1 METIKGKVSWIDIVK
16 PSEGDINWLKKTY
29 HFHHLIL
36 DELRLPSARSKVDF
50 HKDYFY
56 FVYYFPVYDPV
67 EKVSRRGEIDFIVTK
82 KEVITVSYE
91 EVEVFNGKRK
101 SLKPE
106 SHILLDSL
114 TLVHYLIET
123 LLSFQQRQLI
133 HIGQK
138 VEEVSLELFK
148 EREKQREQE
157 LLQKI
162 SYLKRDISQY
172 RIIIKPQRHI
182 LESFFQGGCNFLG
195 TQCQIYLND
204 LIGEHMKIVDQL
216 EDYRQ
221 AVEDFES
228 TNNQLIGLKNA
239 QVVRTFTILAFV
251 TFPMMLFS
259 AIFSMNTK
267 NTPIVESENGFW
279 IILAIMVAAMF
290 VMFAYFR
297 KRDWL

>member
-16 PSEGDINWLKKTY
+16 PTEEDISWLKKNY
-29 HFHHLIL
+29 RFHHLIL
-36 DELRLPSARSKVDF
+36 DELRLPSARSKIDF
-50 HKDYFY
+50 RKDYFY
-56 FVYYFPVYDPV
+56 FVYYFPVYDLK
-67 EKVSRRGEIDFIVTK
+67 EQVSRRGEIDFIVTK
-82 KEVITVSYE
+82 KEVITVSYD
-91 EVEVFNGKRK
+91 EVEVFDDKRR

-106 SHILLDSL
+106 SHVFQDSMM
-114 TLVHYLIET
+114 LVHHLIET

-133 HIGQK
+133 HIGRK
-138 VEEVSLELFK
+138 VEEVSSELFK

-182 LESFFQGGCNFLG
+182 LDSFFQGGCGFLG
-195 TQCQIYLND
+195 SQCQIYLND

-221 AVEDFES
+221 AVDDFES
-228 TNNQLIGLKNA
+228 TNNQLINIKNT
-239 QVVRTFTILAFV
+239 QVVKTFTILAFV

-267 NTPIVESENGFW
+267 NTPIVDGDNGFW
-279 IILAIMVAAMF
+279 VILGIMVMAML
-290 VMFAYFR
+290 VMFAYFK